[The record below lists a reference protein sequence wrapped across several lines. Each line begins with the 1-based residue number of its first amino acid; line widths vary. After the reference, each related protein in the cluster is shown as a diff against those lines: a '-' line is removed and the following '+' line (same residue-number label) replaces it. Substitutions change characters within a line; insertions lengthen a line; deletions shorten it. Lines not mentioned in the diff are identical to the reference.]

1 MTPPVN
7 GAIALAAATAVL
19 VDLLE
24 NRLIQREVAN
34 SIGAVAVTTLPPDR
48 IAVGTDEQSGLNLFL
63 FRVSADTRWRRN
75 GTPQNVPALALHLHY
90 LLTAYS
96 QREYEAEILLGYA
109 MQALLETPRLE
120 STAIAAAL
128 ASDAAGRHLD
138 SPIRAALATYDRTGL
153 QQLTITPE
161 FLSLE
166 DMSRLWSSLQAR
178 YRPSMTYTVSSVT
191 IEVQP

>member
-1 MTPPVN
+1 MEPPVN
-7 GAIALAAATAVL
+7 GALALAAATAVL

-48 IAVGTDEQSGLNLFL
+48 ISVGADEQSGLNLFL

-75 GTPQNVPALALHLHY
+75 GSPRDLPPLSLHLHY

-109 MQALLETPRLE
+109 MQALQETPQLD
-120 STAIAAAL
+120 STNIAAAL
-128 ASDAAGRHLD
+128 TSDASGRHLD
-138 SPIRAALATYDRTGL
+138 SPIRAALATYDRAGL
-153 QQLTITPE
+153 QQLTISPE

-178 YRPSMTYTVSSVT
+178 YRPSMTYTVSSVA